1 MMQTIIT
8 MMKSAVPIYGPPRLS
23 MNQLLTMGTGLL
35 LGADEG
41 LGAFRHRRRGA
52 ADRIGHVVVGDR
64 RLERLR
70 IGRTGLAEGFPGGR
84 LDRVQALEAL
94 VHLIEPRS
102 ELIKVIER

>member
-8 MMKSAVPIYGPPRLS
+8 MMKSAVPIYSPPRLS

-41 LGAFRHRRRGA
+41 LGAFRHGRRGA
-52 ADRIGHVVVGDR
+52 ADRVGHVVVGDR
-64 RLERLR
+64 RFEGLR
-70 IGRTGLAEGFPGGR
+70 VDAARLAEGFPGRG

-94 VHLIEPRS
+94 VRLIELGA
-102 ELIKVIER
+102 ELAE